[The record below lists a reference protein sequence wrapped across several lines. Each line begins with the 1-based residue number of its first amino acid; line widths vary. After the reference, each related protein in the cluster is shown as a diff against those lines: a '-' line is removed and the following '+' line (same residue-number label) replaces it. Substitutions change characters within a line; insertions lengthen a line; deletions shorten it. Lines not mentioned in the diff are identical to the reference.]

1 MENGEPIAAIAT
13 PPGRGGIGIVRLSG
27 RDLKPFLIAL
37 LGRVPAPRFAT
48 LAPLKDAEGQVI
60 DEGIVLYFPAPR
72 SYTGEDVVELQGHGG
87 MTVLRLLLQRCLE
100 LGARLAEP
108 GEFSKRAFLNGKLDL
123 AQAESV
129 ADLID
134 ASTAQAAR
142 SAMRSLQGEF
152 SREVNAL
159 KEELIELRALTEAT
173 LDFPDEEIDFLQ
185 EAGAFGRLERLRGKL
200 RALVANARQ
209 GALLREGAQV
219 ALVGRPNVG
228 KSSLLNR
235 LAREE
240 VAIVTEVPGTTRDTL
255 RSQVEIQGVPFHIID
270 TAGLRETQDAVERI
284 GIERARAAAAQADLV
299 LVVTEY
305 ARGVMPEDEAILGQL
320 PPGLPRVIVRN
331 KIDLAGVAPRLAQEG
346 GVAEV
351 WLSAK
356 TGEGVDLLQQAL
368 LRQVGWTG
376 GGEGIFMARAR
387 HLEALARAEER
398 LAAAAEAAGRGL
410 ELFAEELRLA
420 HVALGQITGE
430 FTADDLLGQI
440 FSRFCIGK

>member
-1 MENGEPIAAIAT
+1 MQNGEPIAAIAT
-13 PPGRGGIGIVRLSG
+13 PPGRGDIGIVRLSG

-37 LGRVPAPRFAT
+37 LGRVPKPRFAT
-48 LAPLKDAEGQVI
+48 LAALKDAEGRVI
-60 DEGIVLYFPAPR
+60 DEGIVLYFSAPH

-87 MTVLRLLLQRCLE
+87 MTVLNLLLKRCLE

-108 GEFSKRAFLNGKLDL
+108 GEFSKRAFLSGKLDL

-134 ASTAQAAR
+134 ASTAEAAR
-142 SAMRSLQGEF
+142 SAMRSLRGEF

-159 KEELIELRALTEAT
+159 KDGLMELRALTEAT

-185 EAGAFGRLERLRGKL
+185 QAYAFGRLERLRARLAGL
-200 RALVANARQ
+200 LANARQ

-240 VAIVTEVPGTTRDTL
+240 VAIVTEIPGTTRDTI
-255 RSQVEIQGVPFHIID
+255 RSHVEIQGVPFHIID

-284 GIERARAAAAQADLV
+284 GIERARRAVEAADLV

-305 ARGVMPEDEAILGQL
+305 GQGVTPEDEAILRQL
-320 PPGLPRVIVRN
+320 PDRLPRVVVRN
-331 KIDLAGVAPRLAQEG
+331 KIDLAGVAPAVRAEG
-346 GVAEV
+346 TTTEV

-356 TGEGVDLLQQAL
+356 TGEGVELLQQEL
-368 LRQVGWTG
+368 LRQAGWTSS
-376 GGEGIFMARAR
+376 GEGLFMARER
-387 HLEALARAEER
+387 HLAALTEAQER
-398 LAAAAEAAGRGL
+398 LAAAVPAASLGL

-420 HVALGQITGE
+420 HAALATITGE